1 MASRVLI
8 RRDTSANW
16 ASANPV
22 LADGEIGYDTTLD
35 RIKVGDGA
43 SNWSTLPFTTNV
55 SLASNADSGLM
66 SAANHALLTASTDAN
81 TISTI
86 VKRDANGDFSARLIT
101 SSGTPGTATHLV
113 NKGYV
118 DAIASGLDVRQS
130 VLAATTENSDL
141 SGLDVIDGVT
151 LTSGDRV
158 LVKNQTDQAQ
168 NGVYTAAS
176 GSWSRSLDCNENAEV
191 TSGLFIYVSEG
202 AANADSGWVLT
213 TNDPIA
219 VGSTNLQF
227 TQFSGAGQI
236 VAGTAMSKSGN
247 TLNVSLTD
255 STSSTSA
262 NTAATPNSVKSAY
275 DLAATKTKAIRQAS
289 APSSPANGD
298 IWVDSDAADV
308 AYIYDSSTSSW
319 AAVKADAPAVPDAT
333 SSVKGIVML
342 ESATNSSSTTKAATP
357 YAVKAAYDLA
367 TTTIAIAGNADTT
380 AASALSTASSK
391 ISESVVTAKGDIIA
405 ATASGAVDNLPAG
418 ANNTMLLAD
427 SAQPM
432 GVKWASAIFP
442 SSSTISG
449 NLSVGGDSSFTGA
462 ATFTG
467 AAIFNGAAQLQ
478 EVVEDIVD
486 ITLVADVATL
496 NWTSGNIYYIA
507 TAPTGAMT
515 FNVTNLPTTS
525 SKMFGIVVLVV
536 QGSTGR
542 IPSVFQ
548 IGGAAQTIKWPGGTA
563 PTPTSSAGKIDIFSF
578 NMQRT
583 SGGQWIIYGSSA
595 LNF

>member
-1 MASRVLI
+1 MPSRVLI
-8 RRDTSANW
+8 RRDTSSNW
-16 ASANPV
+16 SSVNPV

-43 SNWSTLPFTTNV
+43 SGWNALPFTTNV
-55 SLASNADSGLM
+55 SLATNADNGLM

-81 TISTI
+81 TVSTI

-101 SSGTPGTATHLV
+101 SSGTPSTATHLV

-130 VLAATTENSDL
+130 VRAATTENSDL
-141 SGLDVIDGVT
+141 SGVVVIDGIT
-151 LTSGDRV
+151 LISGDRV
-158 LVKNQTDQAQ
+158 LVKDQTDQAQ
-168 NGVYTAAS
+168 NGIYTVAS
-176 GSWSRSLDCNENAEV
+176 GSWSRSSDCNENAEV

-202 AANADSGWVLT
+202 TANADSGWVLT
-213 TNDPIA
+213 TNDPIT

-236 VAGTAMSKSGN
+236 IAGTAMSKSGN

-255 STSSTSA
+255 SISSTSTT
-262 NTAATPNSVKSAY
+262 TAATPSSVKSAY
-275 DLAATKTKAIRQAS
+275 DLAATKTKSIRQAS
-289 APSSPANGD
+289 APASPANGD

-319 AAVKADAPAVPDAT
+319 ASVKADAPVVPDAT

-342 ESATNSSSTTKAATP
+342 ESATNSASTTKAATP

-367 TTTIAIAGNADTT
+367 TTTITIAGNADTT

-391 ISESVVTAKGDIIA
+391 ISESIVTAKGDIIA
-405 ATASGAVDNLPAG
+405 ATASGAVDNLAVG

-432 GVKWASAIFP
+432 GVKWASAIYP

-449 NLSVGGDSSFTGA
+449 NLSVGGDSSFTGS

-467 AAIFNGAAQLQ
+467 AVQLQ
-478 EVVEDIVD
+478 EIAED
-486 ITLVADVATL
+486 VADVTLVSNVATL
-496 NWTSGNIYYIA
+496 DWTSGNIYYIA
-507 TAPTGAMT
+507 TAPTDAMT
-515 FNVTNLPTTS
+515 FNVTNLPTTG
-525 SKMFGIVVLVV
+525 SKMYGIVVLVV

-583 SGGQWIIYGSSA
+583 SGGQWIVYGSSA

>member
-55 SLASNADSGLM
+55 SLANNSDSGLM

-118 DAIASGLDVRQS
+118 DALVNGLDVKAS
-130 VLAATTENSDL
+130 VRVATTENSDL
-141 SGLDVIDGVT
+141 SGLDTIDGVT
-151 LTSGDRV
+151 VVAGDRI
-158 LVKNQTDQAQ
+158 LAKSQTDGTQ
-168 NGVYTAAS
+168 NGIYVAAA
-176 GSWSRSLDCNENAEV
+176 GSWSRATDCDVSAEV
-191 TSGLFIYVSEG
+191 TSGFFTFASEG
-202 AANADSGWVLT
+202 TANADSGWVLT
-213 TNDPIA
+213 TNDPIT
-219 VGSTNLQF
+219 VGSTSLTF

-236 VAGTAMSKSGN
+236 TAGIALTKSGN
-247 TLNVSLTD
+247 TLDVDLVD
-255 STSSTSA
+255 STSSTSTSA
-262 NTAATPNSVKSAY
+262 AATPASVKVAY
-275 DLAATKTKAIRQAS
+275 DLAATKAKVTRQAT

-298 IWVDSDAADV
+298 IWIGSDNGDV
-308 AYIYDSSTSSW
+308 GYVYDSSSSTW
-319 AAVKADAPAVPDAT
+319 ITFKGDLPADAT
-333 SSVKGIVML
+333 TSVKGIVML
-342 ESATNSSSTTKAATP
+342 ESVTNSSSTTKAATP

-478 EVVEDIVD
+478 EVVENIVD

-496 NWTSGNIYYIA
+496 DWTSGNIYYIA

-548 IGGAAQTIKWPGGTA
+548 IGGSAQTIKWPGGTA